1 MKTPANYPVHSEI
14 FNLKYFQTEHMGWQE
29 EFWRLGHDMF
39 LVFIEL
45 KIIGSWTKSPQYDLN
60 KKGDFMV
67 STGHDAGI
75 EFIAPDG
82 LRRHMAFKADTTI
95 TIRQNILTYGS
106 KTVEEIAVDENE
118 QAGKGKTRTTL
129 H

>member
-1 MKTPANYPVHSEI
+1 
-14 FNLKYFQTEHMGWQE
+14 MGWQE

-45 KIIGSWTKSPQYDLN
+45 KIIGIWTASPQSNSN
-60 KKGDFMV
+60 KKGNFMV
-67 STGHDAGI
+67 STGHGAGI

-82 LRRHMAFKADTTI
+82 LRRHMAFKTDATI
-95 TIRQNILTYGS
+95 TIRQNILTYDS
-106 KTVEEIAVDENE
+106 ETVEEIAVDENK
-118 QAGKGKTRTTL
+118 QAGKGKTRATL

>member
-1 MKTPANYPVHSEI
+1 
-14 FNLKYFQTEHMGWQE
+14 MGWRE
-29 EFWRLGHDMF
+29 EFWHLDHDMF

-45 KIIGSWTKSPQYDLN
+45 KIIGTWVESPQSNLN

-67 STGHDAGI
+67 STGHNSGI

-82 LRRHMAFKADTTI
+82 LRRHLAFKTDTTI
-95 TIRQNILTYGS
+95 TIRQNILTYDS

-118 QAGKGKTRTTL
+118 QAGKGKTRATL